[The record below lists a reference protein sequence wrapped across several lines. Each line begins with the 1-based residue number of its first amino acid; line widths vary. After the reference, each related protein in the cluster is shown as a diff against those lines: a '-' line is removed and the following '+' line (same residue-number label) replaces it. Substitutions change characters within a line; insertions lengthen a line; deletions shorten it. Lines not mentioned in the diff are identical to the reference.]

1 MSIDD
6 ELAEADAL
14 LKELR
19 IDILTICSR
28 AGFDGEGQAM
38 DKMLEAVRLIHANVR
53 LKFLA
58 LKEQL

>member
-6 ELAEADAL
+6 DLAEADAL
-14 LKELR
+14 LKELQ
-19 IDILTICSR
+19 IDILTVCAR

-38 DKMLEAVRLIHANVR
+38 DKMVEAVRLIHANVR

>member
-6 ELAEADAL
+6 DLAEADSL
-14 LKELR
+14 LKELQ
-19 IDILTICSR
+19 IDILTVCAR